1 MPLEKID
8 DTDVINVG
16 HLSAE
21 NKNTKLSLFDRLPV
35 GSIWSQTTI
44 YISHDKADEYLEKIK
59 NSSIGDDTK
68 SEQNSDDAQSAKI
81 KAAKGDYIVRYTAG
95 NLSNNDNF
103 VFLFSALKCP
113 TLITSVSSIFSNGI

>member
-1 MPLEKID
+1 MHAQFAQLHLKHAAYMPLERIED
-8 DTDVINVG
+8 ADAINVG

-59 NSSIGDDTK
+59 VQRHT
-68 SEQNSDDAQSAKI
+68 
-81 KAAKGDYIVRYTAG
+81 
-95 NLSNNDNF
+95 
-103 VFLFSALKCP
+103 
-113 TLITSVSSIFSNGI
+113 

>member
-44 YISHDKADEYLEKIK
+44 
-59 NSSIGDDTK
+59 
-68 SEQNSDDAQSAKI
+68 
-81 KAAKGDYIVRYTAG
+81 V
-95 NLSNNDNF
+95 
-103 VFLFSALKCP
+103 
-113 TLITSVSSIFSNGI
+113 IFG